1 MYPHILSLAYRTF
14 GVRPAIAFAVN
25 AVAMGLTVSFVY
37 LLALALFADR
47 IAAACAAIILT
58 LTPEQLIWSATA
70 ASEPTSSLAAVAA
83 VLAAACFARSR
94 SNAALAGTAVASAYA
109 IQFRPE
115 SLLIVPIVALLLWQY
130 ARDEFS
136 RPRLLWAALLF
147 LAFAS
152 IHVAHVAAVRNEGW
166 GTTAER
172 VSMAYVRDNLRVN
185 GWFFLRDPRFP
196 AAFTLL
202 AAIGWAVPRRPAG
215 RATLAAYFALF
226 FGLPLFFYAGSYDY
240 GADVRYSL
248 ATYPPLA
255 LLAGLGVS
263 AIARW
268 TEGVVPRRAT
278 AAVLVAA
285 AAAMF
290 ASVHLPVVR
299 SRADSAWAAR
309 ADVDFARSFVRSLP
323 PGAYVLTHNPGM
335 FHLWGVNAGQMSLA
349 ASAGALDL
357 LGERYPGGVYLH
369 WNYWC
374 NTDDPVHRALCDR
387 VRGFRPTETA
397 GEYRLDD
404 QHFVFYR
411 VQSAQVRAAA
421 P

>member
-1 MYPHILSLAYRTF
+1 MF
-14 GVRPAIAFAVN
+14 GVRPAIPFAVN
-25 AVAMGLTVSFVY
+25 AAAMGLTVAFVY

-47 IAAACAAIILT
+47 IAAACAALILT
-58 LTPEQLIWSATA
+58 LTPEQLIWSASA

-115 SLLIVPIVALLLWQY
+115 SLLILPVVALLLWQH
-130 ARDEFS
+130 ARDELT

-147 LAFAS
+147 LALAS
-152 IHVAHVAAVRNEGW
+152 IHAGHLAAVRDEGW

-172 VSMAYVRDNLRVN
+172 VSMGYVRDNLRVN
-185 GWFFLRDPRFP
+185 GWFFLRDRRFP

-226 FGLPLFFYAGSYDY
+226 FVLPRFFYAGSYDY

-255 LLAGLGVS
+255 LLAGLGLS
-263 AIARW
+263 DIARW
-268 TEGVVPRRAT
+268 TEGVVSRRAA
-278 AAVLVAA
+278 AAVVVAA
-285 AAAMF
+285 AVALF
-290 ASVHLPVVR
+290 VPVHLPVVR
-299 SRADSAWAAR
+299 SRTDSAWAAR

-335 FHLWGVNAGQMSLA
+335 FHVWGVNAGQMSLA
-349 ASAGALDL
+349 ASPDTLDM
-357 LGERYPGGVYLH
+357 LGRRYTGGVYLH

-387 VRGFRPTETA
+387 VKGFRATEA
-397 GEYRLDD
+397 VEEYRLDD
-404 QHFVFYR
+404 QHFAFYLVHAAR
-411 VQSAQVRAAA
+411 LRATT